1 MKENKIL
8 SALFENLLSYK
19 AKKNVEKTILWFSIV
34 SFLVHLS
41 LIYLVQYKFI
51 FVGQDIALFKNP
63 IAAIYTPFSFILIY
77 EVYLLVYYIPRSV
90 TTYVSKQ
97 YEIITLIV
105 IRRLFKDMA
114 DLELTQNWLNIK
126 SDLQFTYD
134 IILSVLVFY
143 VIYLFKNNV
152 YKSAAPIAAT
162 ETEEN
167 KIDYTSFIQ
176 LKKVTSVLLM
186 PILGIIAAYS
196 LLTWSGLL
204 PSNANSHIDFKNINN
219 IFFED
224 FFTILIV
231 VDVFLLLISFFYS
244 DSFHKVIRNSGFIIS
259 TILIRLSFSTDGLV
273 NNILILSSILFGL
286 LMLVIHNQFE
296 KKGFYRE

>member
-8 SALFENLLSYK
+8 GTVFENLLSYK
-19 AKKNVEKTILWFSIV
+19 AKKSVEKTILLLSIF
-34 SFLVHLS
+34 SFLLHLV
-41 LIYLVQYKFI
+41 LIYLVQYNFI
-51 FVGQDIALFKNP
+51 FIGKDIALFKNP

-114 DLELTQNWLNIK
+114 DLELTQDWLNVK
-126 SDLQFTYD
+126 SDRQFTYD

-143 VIYLFKNNV
+143 IIYLFKNNI
-152 YKSAAPIAAT
+152 YKPTPTTI
-162 ETEEN
+162 ETGA
-167 KIDYTSFIQ
+167 KRPDYGSFIQ
-176 LKKVTSVLLM
+176 LKKVISVFLM
-186 PILGIIAAYS
+186 PVLAIIASYS
-196 LLTWSGLL
+196 LLSWSGVIAQNDTAQL
-204 PSNANSHIDFKNINN
+204 DFQNINN

-259 TILIRLSFSTDGLV
+259 TILIRLSFSTEGLV
-273 NNILILSSILFGL
+273 NNILILSSIIFGL

-296 KKGFYRE
+296 KKGFYEQES

>member
-8 SALFENLLSYK
+8 ATVFENLLSYK
-19 AKKNVEKTILWFSIV
+19 AKKAVEKTILLVSIF
-34 SFLVHLS
+34 SFLLHLF
-41 LIYLVQYKFI
+41 LIYLVQHNFI
-51 FVGQDIALFKNP
+51 FVGTDIELFKSP

-77 EVYLLVYYIPRSV
+77 EVYLLVYYIPKSV

-114 DLELTQNWLNIK
+114 DLKLTQDWLNIE
-126 SDLQFTYD
+126 SDRQFTYD
-134 IILSVLVFY
+134 IVLSVLVFY
-143 VIYLFKNNV
+143 IIYLFKNNV
-152 YKSAAPIAAT
+152 YKQPQVAGELASNAP
-162 ETEEN
+162 N
-167 KIDYTSFIQ
+167 YDSFIQ
-176 LKKVTSVLLM
+176 LKKIISVLLM
-186 PILGIIAAYS
+186 PVLAIIASYS
-196 LLTWSGLL
+196 LLNWSGIF
-204 PSNANSHIDFKNINN
+204 SENNAAHLDFKNINN

-224 FFTILIV
+224 FFTILII

-259 TILIRLSFSTDGLV
+259 TILIRLSFSTEGLV

-296 KKGFYRE
+296 KKGFYEQKA

>member
-8 SALFENLLSYK
+8 AAVFENLLSYK
-19 AKKNVEKTILWFSIV
+19 AKKAVERTILFVSIF
-34 SFLVHLS
+34 SFLIHLF
-41 LIYLVQYKFI
+41 LIFLVQHNYI
-51 FVGQDIALFKNP
+51 FVGADIELFKSP

-77 EVYLLVYYIPRSV
+77 EVYLLVYYIPKSV

-114 DLELTQNWLNIK
+114 NLELTQDWLNIE
-126 SDLQFTYD
+126 SDRQFTYD
-134 IILSVLVFY
+134 IVLSVLVFY
-143 VIYLFKNNV
+143 IIYLFKNNV
-152 YKSAAPIAAT
+152 YKQPQLAGELAINPPGY
-162 ETEEN
+162 
-167 KIDYTSFIQ
+167 DSFIQ
-176 LKKVTSVLLM
+176 LKKIISVLLM
-186 PILGIIAAYS
+186 PVLAIIASYS
-196 LLTWSGLL
+196 LLNWSGILSENNVEHL
-204 PSNANSHIDFKNINN
+204 DFKNINN

-224 FFTILIV
+224 FFTMLIV

-259 TILIRLSFSTDGLV
+259 TILIRLSFSTEGLV

-296 KKGFYRE
+296 KKGFYEQKA

>member
-8 SALFENLLSYK
+8 ATVFENLLSYK
-19 AKKNVEKTILWFSIV
+19 AKKAVEKTILLVSIF
-34 SFLVHLS
+34 SFLLHLF
-41 LIYLVQYKFI
+41 LIYLVQHNFI
-51 FVGQDIALFKNP
+51 FVGTDIELFKSP

-77 EVYLLVYYIPRSV
+77 EVYLLVYYIPKSV

-114 DLELTQNWLNIK
+114 DLKLTQDWLNIE
-126 SDLQFTYD
+126 SDRQFTYD
-134 IILSVLVFY
+134 IVLSVLVFY
-143 VIYLFKNNV
+143 IIYLFKNNV
-152 YKSAAPIAAT
+152 YKQPQVAGELASNAP
-162 ETEEN
+162 N
-167 KIDYTSFIQ
+167 YDSFIQ
-176 LKKVTSVLLM
+176 LKKIISVLLM
-186 PILGIIAAYS
+186 PVLAIIASYS
-196 LLTWSGLL
+196 LLNWSGIF
-204 PSNANSHIDFKNINN
+204 SENNAAHLDFKNINN

-224 FFTILIV
+224 FFTILII

-244 DSFHKVIRNSGFIIS
+244 DSFHKVIRNSGFILS
-259 TILIRLSFSTDGLV
+259 TILIRLSFSTEGLV

-296 KKGFYRE
+296 KKGFYEQKA

>member
-8 SALFENLLSYK
+8 ATVFENLLSYK
-19 AKKNVEKTILWFSIV
+19 AKKAVEKTILLVSIF
-34 SFLVHLS
+34 SFLLHLF
-41 LIYLVQYKFI
+41 LIYLVQHNFI
-51 FVGQDIALFKNP
+51 FVGTDIELFKSP

-77 EVYLLVYYIPRSV
+77 EVYLLVYYIPKSV

-114 DLELTQNWLNIK
+114 DLKLTQDWLNIE
-126 SDLQFTYD
+126 SDRQFTYD
-134 IILSVLVFY
+134 IVLSVLVFY
-143 VIYLFKNNV
+143 IIYLFKNNV
-152 YKSAAPIAAT
+152 YKQPQVIGELASNAP
-162 ETEEN
+162 N
-167 KIDYTSFIQ
+167 YDSFIQ
-176 LKKVTSVLLM
+176 LKKIISVLLM
-186 PILGIIAAYS
+186 PVLAIIASYS
-196 LLTWSGLL
+196 LLNWSGIF
-204 PSNANSHIDFKNINN
+204 SENNAAHLDFKNINN

-224 FFTILIV
+224 FFTILII

-244 DSFHKVIRNSGFIIS
+244 DSFHKVIRNSGFILS
-259 TILIRLSFSTDGLV
+259 TILIRLSFSTEGLV

-296 KKGFYRE
+296 KKGFYEQKA